1 VSEAA
6 LSVTRIAAL
15 LELFERERRPLTSQ
29 EIAKHLEIPR
39 SSLGTLLK
47 ALVGLRWL
55 AADRRRATYFPGARL
70 ARLTGWLQGEALID
84 DRLRDAVPR
93 LCRQTGETVSISA
106 AGDLDLEVIHVD
118 SQDVGVQLVVQ
129 PGRRMPLWT
138 SAVGTAFLA
147 TLPDTTVRLM
157 RARAQRR
164 AACGG
169 QGAPPSLAEVLR
181 RVRATRAAQGIAYA
195 SAAVVDGVAAVAVGL
210 PADLGPRP
218 MVLSVGGPSERIA
231 ASRASIEK
239 ALKQALLALAAD
251 AR

>member
-6 LSVTRIAAL
+6 LSVARIAAL

-29 EIAKHLEIPR
+29 EIAQYLDIPR

-84 DRLRDAVPR
+84 GRLRDGVLR
-93 LCRQTGETVSISA
+93 LCQQTGETVSLSA
-106 AGDLDLEVIHVD
+106 VGDLDLEVILVD

-138 SAVGTAFLA
+138 SAVGTAHLA
-147 TLPDTTVRLM
+147 TLPDATVRSM
-157 RARAQRR
+157 HARARRR
-164 AACGG
+164 AGRGG
-169 QGAPPSLAEVLR
+169 EGDPPALTEVLR
-181 RVRATRAAQGIAYA
+181 RVRATRDSGGITFA

-218 MVLSVGGPSERIA
+218 MVLSIGGPSKRIVA
-231 ASRASIEK
+231 ARAAIEQ
-239 ALKQALLALAAD
+239 ALKQALDTLAAEP
-251 AR
+251 R